1 MLKFIKGHA
10 ESIVGIEVFPI
21 IAFFIFF
28 LFFLGLMFYVAKYT
42 KEEVE
47 ELSNLPLENDSTQS

>member
-10 ESIVGIEVFPI
+10 ESIIGIEVFPI

-28 LFFLGLMFYVAKYT
+28 LFFLGLIIYVYRFDK
-42 KEEVE
+42 KEID
-47 ELSNLPLENDSTQS
+47 ELKQLPLDHDNT